1 MLTRIVNILSS
12 KSHNLS
18 ISLERI
24 RPWKLSFNGD
34 LSKIHQEIV
43 EARDNPTID
52 ESEVTE
58 TNDGKKIEV
67 NTGVKFP
74 GTSLEMMRKF

>member
-1 MLTRIVNILSS
+1 MLTRIVNILGS
-12 KSHNLS
+12 KSHNIS
-18 ISLERI
+18 ISIQRI

-34 LSKIHQEIV
+34 LSKIQEDIV
-43 EARDNPTID
+43 EARDNPTIA
-52 ESEVTE
+52 ESEVAE
-58 TNDGKKIEV
+58 TDDGKKIEV